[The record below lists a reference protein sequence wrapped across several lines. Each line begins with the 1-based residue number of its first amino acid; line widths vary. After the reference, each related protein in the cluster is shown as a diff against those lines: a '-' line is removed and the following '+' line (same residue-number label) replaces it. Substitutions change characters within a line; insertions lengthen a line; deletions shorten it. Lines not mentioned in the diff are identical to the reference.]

1 MKRASEEMW
10 KRFGEFMTG
19 FAAARE
25 LHSRAGTV
33 GSFIECVCLGASLT
47 DAMLRIG
54 MILQHQLDNR
64 TKEIPLNLIFQG
76 EKDRAIS
83 EREIYRRAL
92 AISVIDN
99 DTFTRLQALYDER
112 NRVVH
117 RYIIS
122 RITTSDVLNIAIR
135 YEEIINAL
143 SKRIHEIEEQQI
155 QQGVGITARG
165 PALEGDEGKRFLE
178 EIADQKHTPTLAKV
192 LRANEN
198 RWRVKP

>member
-1 MKRASEEMW
+1 MNHVSAEIW
-10 KRFGEFMTG
+10 KRFEEFMAG

-25 LHSRAGTV
+25 LHSRAGTG

-54 MILQHQLDNR
+54 IILQHQLDNR
-64 TKEIPLNLIFQG
+64 TREIPLNLIFQG

-99 DTFTRLQALYDER
+99 GTFARLQALYDDR

-117 RYIIS
+117 RYVIS
-122 RITTSDVLNIAIR
+122 RITTSDVLNIAIG
-135 YEEIINAL
+135 YEEIINTL

-155 QQGVGITARG
+155 QQGVGITVRG
-165 PALEGDEGKRFLE
+165 PALEGDKGKRFLE
-178 EIADQKHTPTLAKV
+178 EITDQKHTPALAKV
-192 LRANEN
+192 LRG
-198 RWRVKP
+198 K